1 MASATKGSEMTSKPE
16 TPVLDLDLDELL
28 TESVQLA
35 DAKRAKATGRKL
47 TAEQSELLAANSLA
61 EELELWEDLE
71 VYAVVAEVHCDCG
84 ACSQQFRGW
93 FVAQERIRG
102 GKGRRLV
109 RQEDHGGLPAS
120 VYRIRE
126 ETLWCVECLMK
137 EELPTSSPEDFDLL
151 ESLGEYLPEK
161 AASGE
166 PLEPFESFG
175 PPIGFHL
182 EQYPIPSPQ
191 PEGALNG
198 PTEESNPSD

>member
-1 MASATKGSEMTSKPE
+1 MSDKPE
-16 TPVLDLDLDELL
+16 TPVLDLDDLL

-47 TAEQSELLAANSLA
+47 TAEQSEILAANALA
-61 EELELWEDLE
+61 EELELWEDQE
-71 VYAVVAEVHCDCG
+71 VFALVAEVQCNCG

-126 ETLWCVECLMK
+126 EAIWCVECLGK
-137 EELPTSSPEDFDLL
+137 EGLPFAAPEDFPPL
-151 ESLGEYLPEK
+151 ESLGEFLPPE
-161 AASGE
+161 E
-166 PLEPFESFG
+166 PA
-175 PPIGFHL
+175 
-182 EQYPIPSPQ
+182 
-191 PEGALNG
+191 EGASEG
-198 PTEESNPSD
+198 FETEKSFAVFSMPQDPSRILAEVEPDLTANPLPVSDTDLV